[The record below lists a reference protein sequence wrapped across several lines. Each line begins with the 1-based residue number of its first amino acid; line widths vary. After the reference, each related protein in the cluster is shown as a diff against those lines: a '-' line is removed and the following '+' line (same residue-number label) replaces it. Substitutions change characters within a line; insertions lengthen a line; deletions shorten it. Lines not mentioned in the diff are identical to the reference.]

1 MKNFKDIKKQIEDE
15 VIMEYIFQQL
25 WDETYTQTKNR
36 LNSGKNRYRIKN
48 DVKRTLE
55 QMSKFFDDVEDEAKI
70 QVEIFGNEEFKEGVS
85 AFFAK
90 RKPNFQ
96 K

>member
-15 VIMEYIFQQL
+15 VVMEYIFQQL

-36 LNSGKNRYRIKN
+36 LNSGKNRYRIEN

-55 QMSKFFDDVEDEAKI
+55 QMSKFFDDVKSKYPNSSFNNVDFKTTKGKI
-70 QVEIFGNEEFKEGVS
+70 IIN
-85 AFFAK
+85 
-90 RKPNFQ
+90 N
-96 K
+96 

>member
-36 LNSGKNRYRIKN
+36 LNSGKNRYRIPN
-48 DVKRTLE
+48 DIKRTFE
-55 QMSKFFDDVEDEAKI
+55 EMSKFFYDVKSKYPNSTFNNVDFKTTKGKI
-70 QVEIFGNEEFKEGVS
+70 IIN
-85 AFFAK
+85 
-90 RKPNFQ
+90 N
-96 K
+96 

>member
-36 LNSGKNRYRIKN
+36 LNSGKNRYRIPN
-48 DVKRTLE
+48 DVKRIFE
-55 QMSKFFDDVEDEAKI
+55 DMSKFFDDVKS
-70 QVEIFGNEEFKEGVS
+70 KTS
-85 AFFAK
+85 FF
-90 RKPNFQ
+90 RNNF
-96 K
+96 

>member
-36 LNSGKNRYRIKN
+36 LNSGKNRYRIEN

-55 QMSKFFDDVEDEAKI
+55 QMLKYPNSTFSDVDFKTTKGKI
-70 QVEIFGNEEFKEGVS
+70 IIN
-85 AFFAK
+85 
-90 RKPNFQ
+90 N
-96 K
+96 